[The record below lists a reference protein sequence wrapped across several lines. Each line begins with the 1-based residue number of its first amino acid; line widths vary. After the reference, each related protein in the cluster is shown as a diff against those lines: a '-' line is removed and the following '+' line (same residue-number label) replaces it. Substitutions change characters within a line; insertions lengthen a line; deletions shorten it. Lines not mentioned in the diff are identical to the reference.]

1 MSDDQKALLRLLA
14 QREEGYEDIAA
25 LMGLSVDEVR
35 RRVRE
40 AVAELNETA
49 PAVRDEDS
57 PAAGPVVAGDPP
69 PPPVAKASSGAV
81 APTTPPAEKRTA
93 PAPAPARAPA
103 ATVSR
108 QPRPKP
114 QLSMPKDRRRL
125 VELIGGAVVVILVL
139 LFATGAI
146 DIGGGDDSDS
156 DSGSDATS
164 AATDVAK
171 GSTKLTQAILQPVD
185 GGEAKG
191 LAVFARSKGS
201 VLLLLQAESLEPAGK
216 GQAYAVSLSRSP
228 TERIPIA
235 ITRVPQSG
243 TIEAQ
248 YPIPSEALG
257 LLANGFDQM
266 EVSLVSNAELKAAL
280 AEAGKEQKAPTYA
293 GEDILRGE
301 VTGPI
306 VNVAA
311 KEEG

>member
-1 MSDDQKALLRLLA
+1 
-14 QREEGYEDIAA
+14 
-25 LMGLSVDEVR
+25 
-35 RRVRE
+35 
-40 AVAELNETA
+40 
-49 PAVRDEDS
+49 
-57 PAAGPVVAGDPP
+57 
-69 PPPVAKASSGAV
+69 
-81 APTTPPAEKRTA
+81 
-93 PAPAPARAPA
+93 
-103 ATVSR
+103 
-108 QPRPKP
+108 
-114 QLSMPKDRRRL
+114 MPKDRRRL
-125 VELIGGAVVVILVL
+125 VELIGGAAVVVLVL

-156 DSGSDATS
+156 GSETTS
-164 AATDVAK
+164 ASQAGDAVAK

-185 GGEAKG
+185 DGDAKG

-266 EVSLVSNAELKAAL
+266 EVSLVSNTELKAAL

-293 GEDILRGE
+293 GEDVLRGE

-306 VNVAA
+306 VNVA
-311 KEEG
+311 KEQK

>member
-1 MSDDQKALLRLLA
+1 L
-14 QREEGYEDIAA
+14 
-25 LMGLSVDEVR
+25 
-35 RRVRE
+35 
-40 AVAELNETA
+40 
-49 PAVRDEDS
+49 
-57 PAAGPVVAGDPP
+57 
-69 PPPVAKASSGAV
+69 
-81 APTTPPAEKRTA
+81 
-93 PAPAPARAPA
+93 
-103 ATVSR
+103 
-108 QPRPKP
+108 
-114 QLSMPKDRRRL
+114 
-125 VELIGGAVVVILVL
+125 ELIGGAVVVLLVL

-156 DSGSDATS
+156 GSESETPS
-164 AATDVAK
+164 ASQAGDTVAK

-185 GGEAKG
+185 DGDAKG

-201 VLLLLQAESLEPAGK
+201 DLLLLQAESLEPAGK

-266 EVSLVSNAELKAAL
+266 EVSLVSNTELKAAL

-293 GEDILRGE
+293 GEDVLRGE

-306 VNVAA
+306 VNVA
-311 KEEG
+311 KEEK